1 MPGGGRWV
9 ELADGVFARR
19 HDELDLTTGLLV
31 GTERCL
37 VIDTR
42 GDLDQGAELA
52 AAVRTVTPL
61 PWTLVYT
68 HAHFDHAWGAE
79 AFLPTHV
86 WGHRDCARDLLA
98 QAEAVRAEWIDHYR
112 GEGKFDTADALAR
125 TTVVAPDRTFTT
137 RVELSLGG
145 RTVVLLHP
153 GPAHTGH
160 DIVVHVPD
168 AGVLFAG
175 DVVEHAETGFSVDSF
190 GSDTHLASWPDT
202 LDVLLGLD
210 PDIVVPGHGEPVG
223 APFVRR
229 HRDGLREL
237 VTLRDALNRHRMT
250 RQEALAA
257 SPYPA
262 DVTEAALVG
271 CHV

>member
-1 MPGGGRWV
+1 MQVEGEWT

-19 HDELDLTTGLLV
+19 HGELDLTTGLLV

-42 GDLDQGAELA
+42 GDLEQGAELA
-52 AAVRTVTPL
+52 AAVRSVTSL
-61 PWTLVYT
+61 PWTVVYT
-68 HAHFDHAWGAE
+68 HAHFDHAWGGE

-86 WGHRDCARDLLA
+86 WGHRDCAHELLT
-98 QAEAVRAEWIDHYR
+98 QSETVRAEWIAHYR

-125 TTVVAPDRTFTT
+125 TTLVPPDRTVTGLA
-137 RVELSLGG
+137 ELPLGG
-145 RTVVLLHP
+145 RTAVLLHP
-153 GPAHTGH
+153 GQAHTGH
-160 DIVVHVPD
+160 DIVVHARD

-175 DVVEHAETGFSVDSF
+175 DVVEHAEHGFGVDSF

-202 LDVLLGLD
+202 MDVLLGLE
-210 PDIVVPGHGEPVG
+210 PDVVVPGHGNPVD
-223 APFVRR
+223 AAFVRR

-237 VTLRDALNRHRMT
+237 VTLRDALSRHRLT
-250 RQEALAA
+250 RQEVLAA

-262 DVTEAALVG
+262 DVTEAALG
-271 CHV
+271 GQL